1 MKKLLVL
8 LAAIVTYVV
17 GCKNENNF
25 KQGDNG
31 TLYSIIEHK
40 SDSPLIKAGDVISMN
55 EIIKTEGDS
64 VLSSTYEAGRVSSFM
79 VSRPQFKGDLTSSLY
94 LLSEGDS
101 AVIKINADTVANKLG
116 EPKAPGF
123 KGKYYV
129 YTVKIEKVFSQQPTE
144 DDYTFEKRMQAYFK
158 PLNDKY
164 KADESV
170 KIKNYIAN
178 NKLAVTTTASGL
190 NYIITTEGKGAKA
203 RVGDTAVVNYTG
215 KFVNGKVFDTSIEDV
230 AKKANKFSP
239 WHHYTPAKI
248 IVGVNNVIAG
258 LDEGLQLLS
267 KGTKAT
273 FIIPSNLGYGEYG
286 KQGLVSQFMPLVF
299 DVEVIDIIHPKPTHR
314 KQ

>member
-8 LAAIVTYVV
+8 AAIVTSVV
-17 GCKNENNF
+17 GCTNNF

-40 SDSPLIKAGDVISMN
+40 SNSPLIKVGDIISMN
-55 EIIKTEGDS
+55 NIIKTEGDS
-64 VLSSTYEAGRVSSFM
+64 VLISTYDAGRVSNFI
-79 VSRPQFKGDLTSSLY
+79 VSKPQFNGDFMSSLC

-101 AVIKINADTVANKLG
+101 AVIKINADTVEKKSG
-116 EPKAPGF
+116 QPKAPGF

-129 YTVKIEKVFSQQPTE
+129 YTVRIEKVFSQPTTE
-144 DDYTFEKRMQAYFK
+144 TDYAFEKRMQTYFK
-158 PLNDKY
+158 SLNDKY

-170 KIKNYIAN
+170 QIKNYIAN

-190 NYIITTEGKGAKA
+190 NYIITTKGNGAKP

-215 KFVNGKVFDTSIEDV
+215 KFVNGKVFETSLEDV

-239 WHHYTPAKI
+239 WYSYKPAKI
-248 IVGVNNVIAG
+248 TVGVNNVIAG
-258 LDEGLQLLS
+258 WDEGLQLLS

-273 FIIPSNLGYGEYG
+273 FIIPSNLGYGEQG
-286 KQGLVSQFMPLVF
+286 KQGLISPFTPLVF
-299 DVEVIDIIHPKPTHR
+299 DIELIDVIHPKSTR
-314 KQ
+314 